1 MSFLGSH
8 LPLSG
13 PKKFLATAELALSYS
28 ENAFMFYVGAPQN
41 TVRLP
46 LEQMKIEE
54 GKSFLLEKGFD
65 LSKIVVH
72 APYIVNPA
80 NDSDP
85 DKFAHG
91 KRFLIEEM
99 NRTAGF
105 GAKWMVLHP
114 GAHVGMGEARAT
126 EILLGSLKQIIEQ
139 GDPNVTI
146 CLETMAGKGSEIG
159 TNLEWFRD
167 FITRFAYPERLGI
180 CLDTCH
186 VHDAG
191 YDVSSASDFLDK
203 FDEIVGLDKLKVVHL
218 NDSKNPRGAHK
229 DRHENIGF
237 GEIGFDALLSF
248 VNEPRLADIPIILET
263 PYVGDYPP
271 YEKEIEMLRKGTFDP
286 LLKSKLLELGD

>member
-13 PKKFLATAELALSYS
+13 PKKFLATAELALSYK

-41 TVRLP
+41 TLRLP

-54 GKSFLLEKGFD
+54 GKAFLLQHGFD

-85 DKFAHG
+85 DKYAHG

-99 NRTAGF
+99 NRTASF
-105 GAKWMVLHP
+105 GASWMVLHP
-114 GAHVGMGEARAT
+114 GAHVGNGEEKAT
-126 EILLGSLKQIIEQ
+126 EVLLASLKEIVEEA
-139 GDPNVTI
+139 DSRVTI

-159 TNLEWFRD
+159 TKLEWFAD
-167 FITRFAYPERLGI
+167 ILNRFPYPERLGI

-186 VHDAG
+186 VFDAG
-191 YDVSSASDFLDK
+191 YDISNATYFLDQ
-203 FDEIVGLDKLKVVHL
+203 FDEIIGLDKLKVVHL

-237 GEIGFDALLSF
+237 GHIGFQALLSF
-248 VNEPRLADIPIILET
+248 VNEPRLAEVPIILET

-271 YEKEIEMLRKGTFDP
+271 YEKEIEMLRNGRFDP
-286 LLKSKLLELGD
+286 NLKSKILKLGN